1 VVWAGVTTL
10 LPLTAT
16 LPMLLSIDPESA
28 LVDVQVRVEFA
39 PAVIDAGAAVRVAV
53 GTGGGGVEEDPPP
66 QPLNTV
72 TASSTQGRDKA
83 GSANFFIFQF
93 PRKLE
98 VF

>member
-1 VVWAGVTTL
+1 L

-16 LPMLLSIDPESA
+16 LPMLLSIDAETA
-28 LVDVQVRVEFA
+28 LVEVQVNVALA
-39 PAVIDAGAAVRVAV
+39 PAVMEAGAAVRVAV

-72 TASSTQGRDKA
+72 SARSIQGRDQA
-83 GSANFFIFQF
+83 GSAIFFIFRF

-98 VF
+98 VP